1 MNFRAWVKGFRIKE
15 IPIIFTERING
26 VSKMSRRIVW
36 EAAWMVW
43 QLHFLK
49 LLKMIK

>member
-1 MNFRAWVKGFRIKE
+1 VKGFHLKE

-26 VSKMSRRIVW
+26 VSKMSRKIVW

-43 QLHFLK
+43 RLQIMKVLGLINNK
-49 LLKMIK
+49 